1 VKVLWIN
8 YEYKL
13 RFAIEM
19 LLVTSERPL
28 WKLFLKLLEID
39 EFEFA
44 YNPLS

>member
-1 VKVLWIN
+1 MKVIWIN

-13 RFAIEM
+13 RFVIEM

-28 WKLFLKLLEID
+28 WKLFLKLSKID

-44 YNPLS
+44 YNL